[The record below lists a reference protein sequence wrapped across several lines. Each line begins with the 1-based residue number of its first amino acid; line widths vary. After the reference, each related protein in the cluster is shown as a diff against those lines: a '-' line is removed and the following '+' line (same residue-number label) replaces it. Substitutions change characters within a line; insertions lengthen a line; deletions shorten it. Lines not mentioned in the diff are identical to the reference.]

1 MAQKLKE
8 IFSRRQFSGLGLS
21 GLALELFR
29 TYAHLL
35 DAPWQLAAVQDMLN
49 TKTRIERSEALEVFA
64 QHMMAINALAVEQTD
79 IHKTL
84 MEVFHIRKL
93 LSALYGYHHG
103 AWSKPYP
110 FHTPPPPDF
119 LSRAIAHT
127 VCALTGHYPL
137 SSDVKKPMQ
146 DQTHA
151 HHTTLLLNKPYM
163 VLTQFTDT
171 EGRTT
176 LADYVPI
183 KGVYAAGR
191 LDRDSEG
198 LLLLTSDG
206 QLQSHIASPRF
217 KQPKTYWVQVEGIPS
232 DDKLA
237 QLRKGI
243 MLKDG
248 MTQPAEVRQIPEPDL
263 WPRNPP
269 VRYRKSIP
277 DCWLEITLREGRNR
291 QVRRMTAA
299 IGHPTLRLVRYR
311 IGPWT
316 LDGLAPGEYREIT
329 PPVIPNS
336 SRLHSSAQSHPRN
349 KNNTHH
355 STGKRPSPPGK
366 KRPYK
371 SRPKTEQRKSWR

>member
-1 MAQKLKE
+1 M
-8 IFSRRQFSGLGLS
+8 
-21 GLALELFR
+21 
-29 TYAHLL
+29 
-35 DAPWQLAAVQDMLN
+35 QD
-49 TKTRIERSEALEVFA
+49 
-64 QHMMAINALAVEQTD
+64 
-79 IHKTL
+79 
-84 MEVFHIRKL
+84 
-93 LSALYGYHHG
+93 
-103 AWSKPYP
+103 
-110 FHTPPPPDF
+110 HTP
-119 LSRAIAHT
+119 T
-127 VCALTGHYPL
+127 
-137 SSDVKKPMQ
+137 Q
-146 DQTHA
+146 
-151 HHTTLLLNKPYM
+151 HTTLLFNKPFM

-171 EGRTT
+171 QGRAT

-232 DDKLA
+232 NDKLA

-248 MTQPAEVRQIPEPDL
+248 MTQPAVIRQIPAPDL

-277 DCWLEITLREGRNR
+277 DCWLEITIREGRNR

-316 LDGLAPGEYREIT
+316 LDGLAPGEYRETT
-329 PPVIPNS
+329 PPAIPRRPLS
-336 SRLHSSAQSHPRN
+336 PSPARFRQRDKHDAHHSSGKHPF
-349 KNNTHH
+349 
-355 STGKRPSPPGK
+355 PAGK
-366 KRPYK
+366 KRPHK
-371 SRPKTEQRKSWR
+371 PKPKTEQRKSWR

>member
-1 MAQKLKE
+1 M
-8 IFSRRQFSGLGLS
+8 
-21 GLALELFR
+21 
-29 TYAHLL
+29 
-35 DAPWQLAAVQDMLN
+35 QD
-49 TKTRIERSEALEVFA
+49 
-64 QHMMAINALAVEQTD
+64 
-79 IHKTL
+79 
-84 MEVFHIRKL
+84 
-93 LSALYGYHHG
+93 
-103 AWSKPYP
+103 
-110 FHTPPPPDF
+110 HTP
-119 LSRAIAHT
+119 A
-127 VCALTGHYPL
+127 
-137 SSDVKKPMQ
+137 Q
-146 DQTHA
+146 
-151 HHTTLLLNKPYM
+151 HTTLLFNKPYM

-171 EGRTT
+171 EGRAT
-176 LADYVPI
+176 LADYVSI

-206 QLQSHIASPRF
+206 QLQSYIASPRF

-237 QLRKGI
+237 QLRKGV
-243 MLKDG
+243 MLNDG

-277 DCWLEITLREGRNR
+277 DCWLEITIREGRNR

-316 LDGLAPGEYREIT
+316 LDGLAPGEYCETT
-329 PPVIPNS
+329 PPAIASRSLSPS
-336 SRLHSSAQSHPRN
+336 SSHRETT
-349 KNNTHH
+349 KAYRA
-355 STGKRPSPPGK
+355 SGKQHAPPGK

-371 SRPKTEQRKSWR
+371 SKSKTEQRKKPW